1 MSEEFR
7 KAILNR
13 LAPPTKAPWADDDEE
28 EEELA
33 DELGELGGASA

>member
-13 LAPPTKAPWADDDEE
+13 LAPPTKAPWAEDDEE
-28 EEELA
+28 EELT
-33 DELGELGGASA
+33 DELGELGGGSS

>member
-13 LAPPTKAPWADDDEE
+13 LAPPTKAPWAEDDE